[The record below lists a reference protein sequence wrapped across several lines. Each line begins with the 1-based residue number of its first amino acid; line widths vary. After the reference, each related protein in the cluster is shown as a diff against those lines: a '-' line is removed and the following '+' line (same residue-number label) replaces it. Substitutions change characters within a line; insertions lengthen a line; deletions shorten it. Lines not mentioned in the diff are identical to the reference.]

1 MHKPERRGEK
11 QIQKQFSY
19 AEIKYLG
26 QSAYHLKIIQVAVE
40 KLVAYMEA
48 IRHGNKVGEREHLA

>member
-1 MHKPERRGEK
+1 MPRPERRGEK

-19 AEIKYLG
+19 AEIKYLE

-40 KLVAYMEA
+40 KLAAYMEA
-48 IRHGNKVGEREHLA
+48 IWHGNNVGE